1 MSCWDDASGS
11 FPLIRDS
18 RYVTVCLKFM
28 NDTHEWH
35 FMSVLLMIAAVE
47 GIENEQWVCF
57 LQMSP
62 LVKDTELSVVQSK
75 GEVWPRTTVLNY
87 LLGLQNALIWRK
99 VFTSQHCFVK
109 LKSAGRDLFSGELI
123 WMMPL
128 SEESLWAAVHL
139 TPWKAFALEDIF
151 SLWYFLNHNDTNFWT
166 SLKYVCPRWLKTA
179 QRGSEQCVSAQGVNT
194 SLSLISSFTEL
205 CLTGSMNLTNG
216 HRLSLKL
223 LTR

>member
-57 LQMSP
+57 LQISP

-99 VFTSQHCFVK
+99 VFTSQRCFVK

-139 TPWKAFALEDIF
+139 TPWKALPSRTFSPSDTFSTTMIQIF
-151 SLWYFLNHNDTNFWT
+151 EQVWNMSVLAGSKQLSGAQNSVSLH
-166 SLKYVCPRWLKTA
+166 KV
-179 QRGSEQCVSAQGVNT
+179 
-194 SLSLISSFTEL
+194 
-205 CLTGSMNLTNG
+205 
-216 HRLSLKL
+216 
-223 LTR
+223 